1 MRSKLMWIVALAIG
15 CGDAGDGD
23 GTSASSEGGPSSSAG
38 TTTMSVDTSAGT
50 TSGSDESADT
60 GIDPTDG
67 GGLSHGFVQLRLAR
81 AESATEDPFV
91 GTAQVIAVLQ
101 YAECLTAFYDANPNL
116 RQDGPDGAAIFGGD
130 ELGGEGWLDR
140 LCSPAIVG
148 HVDCSVDAIV
158 QDLGATKRLTV
169 VYTVSGPIED
179 GLLLFGPLPT
189 EATAMCDGGVQP
201 IVRVAST
208 DAVTGNAENGTQL
221 WGTESFSPSEAVTN
235 QMSPIQIHAV
245 AVGG

>member
-1 MRSKLMWIVALAIG
+1 MRSKILIAAALAFG
-15 CGDAGDGD
+15 CGDSGDGD
-23 GTSASSEGGPSSSAG
+23 GSNASSEGGASSDASA
-38 TTTMSVDTSAGT
+38 TTMSVDTSAGT
-50 TSGSDESADT
+50 SSSDDAADT

-67 GGLSHGFVQLRLAR
+67 GGLSHGFVQLRLR
-81 AESATEDPFV
+81 SAESATDDPFA

-101 YAECLTAFYDANPNL
+101 YADCLSAFYDANPNL
-116 RQDGPDGAAIFGGD
+116 RQEGPDGAAIFGGD

-148 HVDCSVDAIV
+148 HIDCTVEAIV
-158 QDLGATKRLTV
+158 QELTATQRLTV

-189 EATAMCDGGVQP
+189 ADTAMCDGGLAP
-201 IVRVAST
+201 TVRVAST

-221 WGTESFSPSEAVTN
+221 WGTESFSPSEAATN

>member
-1 MRSKLMWIVALAIG
+1 MRSNLLILLALVIG

-23 GTSASSEGGPSSSAG
+23 GTNASSEGGASSSASA

-50 TSGSDESADT
+50 SGSEGPADT

-101 YAECLTAFYDANPNL
+101 YAECLTAFYDANPDL
-116 RQDGPDGAAIFGGD
+116 RQEGAEGAAIFGG
-130 ELGGEGWLDR
+130 EALGGEGWLDR

-148 HVDCSVDAIV
+148 HIDCTVEAIV

-189 EATAMCDGGVQP
+189 VDTAMCDGDLLP
-201 IVRVAST
+201 SVRVAST

-221 WGTESFSPSEAVTN
+221 WGTESFSPPEAVTN
-235 QMSPIQIHAV
+235 QGAPIQIHAV